1 MVVLAALCLWLEAC
15 VHAEIPGLVTVP
27 GKTAWL
33 VLPAGGSTTLT
44 LYAFD
49 LRRLSEPITAVQNGG
64 GLAIACG
71 IVLASQ
77 RGTVLVPPA
86 E

>member
-1 MVVLAALCLWLEAC
+1 LIA
-15 VHAEIPGLVTVP
+15 
-27 GKTAWL
+27 L
-33 VLPAGGSTTLT
+33 VL
-44 LYAFD
+44 
-49 LRRLSEPITAVQNGG
+49 LSEPITAVQIGG

-71 IVLASQ
+71 IVLASR